1 MKVNNYEDLEKAI
14 VDELDSVGIKTRTQ
28 AKRAVDR
35 CSEGAVSAIRD
46 HITFRDNGKYSK
58 AIAIKKT
65 AQDFADV
72 NICYVKPP
80 HYRLTHLLEHGH
92 AKRNGGGRTRAF
104 PHMQYG
110 EQYAQE
116 NLPKFMKEELQ
127 NGD

>member
-1 MKVNNYEDLEKAI
+1 MKVTYPEDLAKAI
-14 VDELDSVGIKTRTQ
+14 IGELDNVGLKTRIK
-28 AKRAVDR
+28 AKRAINR
-35 CSEGAVSAIRD
+35 CSEGVVAAIRE

-58 AIAIKKT
+58 AIAVYKT
-65 AQDFADV
+65 AQDFADKNV
-72 NICYVKPP
+72 CYVKSP

-92 AKRNGGGRTRAF
+92 EKRNGGGRTRAF